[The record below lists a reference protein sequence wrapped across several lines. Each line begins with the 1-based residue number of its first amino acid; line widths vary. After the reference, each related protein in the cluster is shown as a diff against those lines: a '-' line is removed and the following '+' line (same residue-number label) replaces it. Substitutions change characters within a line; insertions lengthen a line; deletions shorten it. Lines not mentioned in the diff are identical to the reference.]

1 MGIGGLKLSAQ
12 ERVAELEARLSVRF
26 SRPDLGLSALCHKS
40 WLNEHP
46 REALV
51 DNERLEFLGDAVV
64 DLAIGHRLMERMPE
78 AREGELSRARAS
90 LVDERGLGAVAADLG
105 LGELLLLGKGEDPSG
120 GGTRPSMLAS
130 TLGAVIGA
138 LCLGDGLGAVM
149 ELVDRLLSAP
159 LEGVVSGRPA
169 RDHKSLLQEWA
180 QQRLR
185 IAPTYR
191 VIGES
196 GPEHAKLFEVE
207 VWLAEVPHARAT
219 GRSKKEAEQAAA
231 RETLIALTRTDPEAD
246 PGSSDA
252 PGGGPPP
259 AASETAPVEPDADT
273 PPASSSGAP
282 PKGAGPG

>member
-105 LGELLLLGKGEDPSG
+105 LRSEEHTSELQSREN
-120 GGTRPSMLAS
+120 
-130 TLGAVIGA
+130 
-138 LCLGDGLGAVM
+138 
-149 ELVDRLLSAP
+149 LVCRLLR
-159 LEGVVSGRPA
+159 E
-169 RDHKSLLQEWA
+169 Q
-180 QQRLR
+180 
-185 IAPTYR
+185 IN
-191 VIGES
+191 
-196 GPEHAKLFEVE
+196 EV
-207 VWLAEVPHARAT
+207 
-219 GRSKKEAEQAAA
+219 
-231 RETLIALTRTDPEAD
+231 REF
-246 PGSSDA
+246 
-252 PGGGPPP
+252 
-259 AASETAPVEPDADT
+259 
-273 PPASSSGAP
+273 
-282 PKGAGPG
+282 

>member
-1 MGIGGLKLSAQ
+1 MGIGGLKLTAQ

-90 LVDERGLGAVAADLG
+90 LVDERGLGAVAAGLG
-105 LGELLLLGKGEDPSG
+105 LGELLLLGKGEDLSG
-120 GGTRPSMLAS
+120 GRTRPSMLAD
-130 TLGAVIGA
+130 TLEAIIGA
-138 LCLGDGLGAVM
+138 LYLGDGLGAVM
-149 ELVDRLLSAP
+149 ELVDRLFSAP

-169 RDHKSLLQEWA
+169 RDHKSALQEWA
-180 QQRLR
+180 QQRLKV
-185 IAPTYR
+185 PPSYR

-196 GPEHAKLFEVE
+196 GPEHAKLFEIE
-207 VWLAEVPHARAT
+207 VWLGETPHARAT

-231 RETLIALTRTDPEAD
+231 RETLIALTRTDPEAEVM
-246 PGSSDA
+246 
-252 PGGGPPP
+252 GPPAADA
-259 AASETAPVEPDADT
+259 AASETPGEAASTERAPET
-273 PPASSSGAP
+273 SPAAP
-282 PKGAGPG
+282 PRGSSNGAGPG

>member
-1 MGIGGLKLSAQ
+1 MGIGGLKLTAQ
-12 ERVAELEARLSVRF
+12 ERIAELEARLSVRF

-46 REALV
+46 QEALV

-105 LGELLLLGKGEDPSG
+105 LGELLLLGKGEDLSG
-120 GGTRPSMLAS
+120 GRTRPSMLANA
-130 TLGAVIGA
+130 LEAVIGA
-138 LCLGDGLGAVM
+138 LYLGDGLGAVM
-149 ELVDRLLSAP
+149 ELVDRLFSVP

-169 RDHKSLLQEWA
+169 QDHKSALQEWA

-185 IAPTYR
+185 IPPAYR
-191 VIGES
+191 VIGER
-196 GPEHAKLFEVE
+196 GPEHAKLFEIE
-207 VWLAEVPHARAT
+207 VWLGETPHARAT

-231 RETLIALTRTDPEAD
+231 RETLIALTRIPAEAGTGPTEAPGATSSGEVPEA
-246 PGSSDA
+246 GEEA
-252 PGGGPPP
+252 P
-259 AASETAPVEPDADT
+259 
-273 PPASSSGAP
+273 SGAP
-282 PKGAGPG
+282 THGTGPG